1 MGDAGVES
9 AITDAPELRA
19 RRATTGRTSSRWA
32 SSTSCRLPRTS
43 PGWWRAVIKDW
54 QINGIFSAFSGTPFT
69 IAGDNTA
76 LSQRH
81 GPADDRPD
89 LRPPSRRA
97 TPDPTR
103 CTTIRQRFAQP
114 GNKWGNTGRN
124 FLRGPGQWNLDF
136 SVFRAI
142 PFGRY
147 RAEFRAEAS
156 NVLNHT
162 RWGNPVTGFTDPNF
176 MRVRSNQPAR
186 RVQLGLRFQF

>member
-1 MGDAGVES
+1 MGFVYELPFAKTQSGVV
-9 AITDAPELRA
+9 A
-19 RRATTGRTSSRWA
+19 
-32 SSTSCRLPRTS
+32 
-43 PGWWRAVIKDW
+43 AVIKDW

-76 LSQRH
+76 LSQRQGQQTIDQVSDPRRVGDA
-81 GPADDRPD
+81 GPDEPYY
-89 LRPPSRRA
+89 
-97 TPDPTR
+97 DPAA
-103 CTTIRQRFAQP
+103 FAQP

-136 SVFRAI
+136 SLFKSI

-156 NVLNHT
+156 NFLNHS

-186 RVQLGLRFQF
+186 QIRLGLRFQF